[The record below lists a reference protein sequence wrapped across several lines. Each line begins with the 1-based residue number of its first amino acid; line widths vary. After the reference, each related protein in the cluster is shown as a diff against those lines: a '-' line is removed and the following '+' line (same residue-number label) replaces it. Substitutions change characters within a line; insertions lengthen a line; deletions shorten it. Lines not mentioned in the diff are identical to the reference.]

1 MTALHMTR
9 TVSHY
14 EIFEKIGEGGM
25 GVVYRARDMRL
36 DRFVALKML
45 SDEKFPA
52 PGVRERLLR
61 EARTASVLT
70 HPNIVTIYEVE
81 SIGDSHL
88 IAMEYVKGK
97 SLAQI
102 LAAGQLTLEHVLQ
115 YAIQIAD
122 GIAKAHE
129 SGIIHRDLK
138 PGNIM
143 VADDGV
149 VKILDFGLAKRFDHP
164 SIAAEG
170 RTRQDAI
177 TDSRILIGTVAY
189 MSPEQS
195 LGQPPDRRSDIFSF
209 GVMLFELLT
218 GTLPF
223 QAETPL
229 ATLQKIRV
237 EPTPKVTAIR
247 PAVPEKLEGI
257 VEQALQKGRAHR
269 FQNMKEIAESLRAVL
284 AGITG
289 AVAVSPAT
297 PVRLNRKTAL
307 VAVLGSLAL
316 FVALRFG
323 VPDPVPAS
331 FDPATTPAQ
340 SLDASEW
347 TSRGRE
353 YLARYDRPENIERAI
368 ATFTKAVERDGRLA
382 AAQAG
387 LAEAYARKNALT
399 PDPQWARLAAEA
411 SRKAVDLDA
420 HLATAH
426 IARGM
431 VLLQAQQTAD
441 AEAELNRARELEP
454 GNASAAMWLAETF
467 FRKKDVAKAE
477 EHYGVAVALN
487 PNDWSIRIYRGLFYY
502 RQSDYTRATADF
514 ERANEL
520 SGDNILVLRNLAAAY
535 YSLDRANDAASIV
548 QRSLEVQPSAGVY
561 NNLATIR
568 FYQGRY
574 EDAAA
579 AFEKAVNLNSTTHLY
594 WGNLAD
600 AHRWIPGNEG
610 KSKAAYERA
619 IHLVGERL
627 AAQPGDSEL
636 LSYLALYSGKSGNT
650 KGGLDSV
657 HKLESAGNRSPNT
670 FFKSAVVYEISRDRA
685 SALRDLEIA
694 IERGFPLK
702 DVQND
707 PELASLRSDRDY
719 QRLLQKFQSKPK

>member
-1 MTALHMTR
+1 MTALYMTR

-14 EIFEKIGEGGM
+14 ELFEKIGEGGM

-102 LAAGQLTLEHVLQ
+102 LAAGQLSLEHVLR

-138 PGNIM
+138 PANIM

-170 RTRQDAI
+170 RTRQDTI

-229 ATLQKIRV
+229 ATLQKIRA
-237 EPTPKVTAIR
+237 ESTPKVTAIR
-247 PAVPEKLEGI
+247 PTVPEKLEKI

-269 FQNMKEIAESLRAVL
+269 FQNMKEVAESLRAVL
-284 AGITG
+284 AGLT
-289 AVAVSPAT
+289 APVVVSP

-307 VAVLGSLAL
+307 VALLGALAL

-323 VPDPVPAS
+323 VQDPPPAS

-347 TSRGRE
+347 TSHGRE
-353 YLARYDRPENIERAI
+353 YLARFDRPENIERAI
-368 ATFTKAVERDGRLA
+368 ISFSKAVDRDGRLA
-382 AAQAG
+382 PAQAG

-399 PDPQWARLAAEA
+399 PDPQWARLASEA

-426 IARGM
+426 LARGM

-477 EHYGVAVALN
+477 ELYAVAVVLN

-502 RQSDYTRATADF
+502 KQSDYTRATADF

-535 YSLDRANDAASIV
+535 YSLDRVNDAASV
-548 QRSLEVQPSAGVY
+548 LQRSLEVQPSAGVY
-561 NNLATIR
+561 NNLATWR
-568 FYQGRY
+568 FSQGRY

-579 AFEKAVNLNSTTHLY
+579 AYEKAVDLIPTNHMY

-600 AHRWIPGNEG
+600 AHRWIPGNED
-610 KSKAAYERA
+610 KAKAAYERA
-619 IHLVGERL
+619 IQLVGERL
-627 AAQPGDSEL
+627 TAQPGNSEL
-636 LSYLALYSGKSGNT
+636 LSYLALYSAKIGNT
-650 KGGLDSV
+650 RGALDCV
-657 HKLESAGNRSPNT
+657 HKLDGAGDRSAMT
-670 FFKSAVVYEISRDRA
+670 FFKSAVVYEIARDR
-685 SALRDLEIA
+685 SRALQDLEIA
-694 IERGFPLK
+694 IQRGFPLK
-702 DVQND
+702 EAQND
-707 PELASLRSDRDY
+707 PELASLRSDRGY

>member
-1 MTALHMTR
+1 M
-9 TVSHY
+9 
-14 EIFEKIGEGGM
+14 
-25 GVVYRARDMRL
+25 
-36 DRFVALKML
+36 
-45 SDEKFPA
+45 
-52 PGVRERLLR
+52 
-61 EARTASVLT
+61 
-70 HPNIVTIYEVE
+70 
-81 SIGDSHL
+81 
-88 IAMEYVKGK
+88 
-97 SLAQI
+97 
-102 LAAGQLTLEHVLQ
+102 
-115 YAIQIAD
+115 
-122 GIAKAHE
+122 
-129 SGIIHRDLK
+129 
-138 PGNIM
+138 
-143 VADDGV
+143 
-149 VKILDFGLAKRFDHP
+149 
-164 SIAAEG
+164 
-170 RTRQDAI
+170 
-177 TDSRILIGTVAY
+177 
-189 MSPEQS
+189 
-195 LGQPPDRRSDIFSF
+195 
-209 GVMLFELLT
+209 
-218 GTLPF
+218 
-223 QAETPL
+223 
-229 ATLQKIRV
+229 
-237 EPTPKVTAIR
+237 
-247 PAVPEKLEGI
+247 
-257 VEQALQKGRAHR
+257 
-269 FQNMKEIAESLRAVL
+269 
-284 AGITG
+284 
-289 AVAVSPAT
+289 
-297 PVRLNRKTAL
+297 
-307 VAVLGSLAL
+307 
-316 FVALRFG
+316 
-323 VPDPVPAS
+323 
-331 FDPATTPAQ
+331 
-340 SLDASEW
+340 
-347 TSRGRE
+347 
-353 YLARYDRPENIERAI
+353 
-368 ATFTKAVERDGRLA
+368 
-382 AAQAG
+382 
-387 LAEAYARKNALT
+387 T